1 MKIEFKTY
9 KTMKRILV
17 LFTVFYASMAIW
29 AQQQKELVVVYAVS
43 HDNFVNLR
51 QQPSAKSK
59 IIGKVYC
66 LFHGLGN
73 GVLRESGKNWDK
85 VSVGNVTG
93 WVNNRY
99 LGYMSWYTH
108 DGDTIL
114 IANKDNMPIY
124 TDNYADEGEMPVFTH
139 VKKGTILADKFQE
152 HGDYYE
158 LITGHDYLFIR
169 KQDVK
174 LVFKK

>member
-1 MKIEFKTY
+1 
-9 KTMKRILV
+9 MKRISL
-17 LFTVFYASMAIW
+17 LFTMLCISMAMW
-29 AQQQKELVVVYAVS
+29 AQQTKELVVVYATS
-43 HDNFVNLR
+43 SDNFVNIR

-66 LFHGLGN
+66 LFHGIGN
-73 GVLRESGKNWDK
+73 GVLREKGQKWDK

-93 WVNNRY
+93 WVNNKY
-99 LGYMSWYTH
+99 IAYMSWYTH
-108 DGDTIL
+108 RGDTTL
-114 IANKDNMPIY
+114 IANKDNMPIF
-124 TDNYADEGEMPVFTH
+124 TDNYADEGDLPVFTH
-139 VKKGTILADKFQE
+139 VKKGTILADMFQD

-174 LVFKK
+174 LVIKK